1 MVSVTTTCRDIN
13 ELTTNA
19 KLACQLL
26 FQECYKSGIVDI
38 FITETYRSQERQNY
52 LYAQGR
58 TRAGKIVTWTLESNH
73 KPRRAWDIAVSP
85 PKSLY
90 DNTTLNK
97 VGVIAKKLGIVW
109 GGTWT
114 NNMDKPHFE
123 IPPNWKLPKGYKLE
137 GTVIVP
143 ISSSVK
149 VQLIKND
156 KGELTMSEYK
166 ELSAKI
172 KELEAQIKS
181 KQPITPSRKAS
192 ESHKVA
198 WEWAIKEGLTNGENP
213 QNDITREQQMTILKR
228 FYDKYVK

>member
-1 MVSVTTTCRDIN
+1 MSVTTTCRDIN
-13 ELTTNA
+13 ELTPNA

-26 FQECYKSGIVDI
+26 FQECYKQGIIDI

-58 TRAGKIVTWTLESNH
+58 TRAGQIVTWTLESNH
-73 KPRRAWDIAVSP
+73 KPRRAWDIAISP

-90 DNTTLNK
+90 DNNTLNK
-97 VGVIAKKLGIVW
+97 VGTIAKKLGIVW

-123 IPPNWKLPKGYKLE
+123 IPTTWKAPNGCKLE
-137 GTVIVP
+137 GTIIVP

-149 VQLIKND
+149 VQLIKTNTE
-156 KGELTMSEYK
+156 ELTVNQYN

-172 KELEAQIKS
+172 KELEAQIQT
-181 KQPITPSRKAS
+181 KQPITPSRKVLDT
-192 ESHKVA
+192 HKVA
-198 WEWAIKEGLTNGENP
+198 WEWATKEELTNGENP
-213 QNDITREQQMTILKR
+213 QNEITREQQMTILKR
-228 FYDKYVK
+228 FYDKCIK